1 MGSIIMIIIIGLVAG
16 YLAGQIWKGRG
27 FGLIGNLA
35 VGVAGSFLGK
45 FLFGIIGFG
54 VHGIIAQ
61 VIAAI
66 VGALILLWVINK
78 IR

>member
-1 MGSIIMIIIIGLVAG
+1 MGSIIMLIIIGLVAG
-16 YLAGQIWKGRG
+16 YLAGQIWKGHG

-45 FLFGIIGFG
+45 FLFTLIGFG

-61 VIAAI
+61 VIAALA
-66 VGALILLWVINK
+66 GALILLWI
-78 IR
+78 IYTIS